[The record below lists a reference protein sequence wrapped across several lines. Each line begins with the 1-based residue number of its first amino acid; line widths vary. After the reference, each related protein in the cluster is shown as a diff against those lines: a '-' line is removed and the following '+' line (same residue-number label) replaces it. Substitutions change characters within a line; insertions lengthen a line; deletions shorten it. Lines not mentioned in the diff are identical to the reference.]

1 MAEGSVTKLDIERN
15 EITELLKNPLK
26 KGDFWYL
33 IDSKWFKQWKK
44 YVGYEYWDTGSVGD
58 ESANPGFIDN
68 SPILKEDGKTLK
80 DHLLEEID
88 HVLVPE
94 EAWEKM
100 LSWYGIV
107 EGQTGMKRVVIE
119 QGMFVKQCKI
129 EVYLTELNLCQHGKL
144 SDSITKQFSRVDT
157 IATVEKAMRDIF
169 EIPDNKEVRLWNKY
183 MSNTYELLNKVEV
196 TVQDVPLFQ
205 GQIIVIEQKNEDG
218 SWPRQTNNTRILTNN
233 STDNELYNPMTV
245 NNRPS
250 NYGFPQ
256 NNYSLSYNSNEKC
269 AQPGICGLSNLGNTC
284 FMNSAIQCLS
294 NVKDLTDYFISEE
307 WQEELNVT
315 NPLGMKGEIATSY
328 AELIRNMWSG
338 RYSHTVP
345 RNFKLAVGRFAPQFS
360 GYQQHD
366 SQELLA
372 FLLDGLHEDLNRI
385 KKKPYIEI
393 KDNDEKSD
401 LEASKEAWENYL
413 KRNDSIIV
421 DTFHGLLKST
431 LVCPECNKI
440 SVTFDPFCYLSLPL
454 PVKKERQIEIFL
466 VPDDPMRKPR
476 RYKLTVPK
484 SGCVSDLCEAL
495 SKLTSIAVDRMVV
508 TDVYNRRF
516 HKIFPM
522 EENLSMI
529 IDKDDIFIYEIP
541 VGYDDPETL
550 ILNVYMREKVIK
562 QACNYTPHVSSQ
574 LFSQPLLV
582 PVPRKNCTYDK
593 LYNCVLNK
601 MKRYVRIP
609 EEKEEWWKSTGQS
622 ANHSN
627 GYCSYDNC
635 KSEFMNGDDEEGD
648 SDETENCD
656 MKTSSEDNVETSEL
670 NENGENLNHNEKPP
684 RMFTFHFVNAYG
696 SLDVN
701 HFEDDGSYIS
711 LDSRSYVAIDWHP
724 KAKALFFDEATSE
737 EFETDESMNF
747 RPVKRHIQLNE
758 CLELF
763 TTTEKLG
770 AHDPWYCPRCKKHQL
785 ATKKFDIWSLP
796 KTLVIHLK
804 RFSYN
809 KYMRE
814 KIDAY
819 VEFPTK
825 DFDLRNFVA
834 SPIHGAAK
842 YDLCGVVNHFG
853 GMGGGHYTAFAKNK
867 DGKFYNFDDAHVS
880 ATTEDCVVT
889 KSAYVLVYELRVPLN
904 KSSNN
909 STCTAPNIQDYDT
922 SIKNHISNDYHASDE
937 MDVN

>member
-1 MAEGSVTKLDIERN
+1 MAEGTVTKLDIERN
-15 EITELLKNPLK
+15 IITEGLKTPLK
-26 KGDFWYL
+26 KGEFWYL

-44 YVGYEYWDTGSVGD
+44 YVGFEYWDTGSVGE
-58 ESANPGFIDN
+58 ESANPGSIDN
-68 SPILKEDGKTLK
+68 SPILKEDNTNLK

-94 EAWEKM
+94 DAWEKM
-100 LSWYGIV
+100 LNWYGIV
-107 EGQTGMKRVVIE
+107 DGQSGIRRVVIE

-129 EVYLTELNLCQHGKL
+129 EVYLTELNLCQNGNL
-144 SDSITKQFSRVDT
+144 NESTTKQFSRVDT
-157 IATVEKAMRDIF
+157 IGMVEKTMKELF

-183 MSNTYELLNKVEV
+183 MSNTYELLNKTDV

-218 SWPRQTNNTRILTNN
+218 TWPRQSKNKMISNN
-233 STDNELYNPMTV
+233 SIDNELYNSMPV
-245 NNRPS
+245 NRPL

-256 NNYSLSYNSNEKC
+256 NNYSTMSYNSNEKC

-284 FMNSAIQCLS
+284 FMNSALQCLS
-294 NVKDLTDYFISEE
+294 NVRDLTDYFISEE
-307 WQEELNVT
+307 WQEELNVA

-328 AELIRNMWSG
+328 AELIRNIWSG
-338 RYSHTVP
+338 KYSHTVP

-385 KKKPYIEI
+385 KKKPYIEL
-393 KDNDEKSD
+393 KDNDDHTD
-401 LEASKEAWENYL
+401 LEAAKEAWGIYL
-413 KRNDSIIV
+413 KRNDSVIV
-421 DTFHGLLKST
+421 DTFHALLKST
-431 LVCPECNKI
+431 LVCPECDKI
-440 SVTFDPFCYLSLPL
+440 SITFDPFCYLSLPL

-476 RYKLTVPK
+476 RFKLTVPK
-484 SGCVSDLCEAL
+484 SGCISDLCEAL

-541 VGYDDPETL
+541 VSYDDPETL

-562 QACNYTPHVSSQ
+562 QDCNYTPHISSQ

-601 MKRYVRIP
+601 MKRYVRVP
-609 EEKEEWWKSTGQS
+609 EEKDEWWKSTGSSDNQC
-622 ANHSN
+622 N
-627 GYCSYDNC
+627 GYCSYDSNC
-635 KSEFMNGDDEEGD
+635 KTETMNGDDDEVD
-648 SDETENCD
+648 SDETENCE
-656 MKTSSEDNVETSEL
+656 MKISSE
-670 NENGENLNHNEKPP
+670 ENGEVESNEDAENANKNEKPP
-684 RMFTFHFVNAYG
+684 RLFTFHFVNAYG
-696 SLDVN
+696 SLDV
-701 HFEDDGSYIS
+701 HYFEDDGNYLS

-724 KAKALFFDEATSE
+724 KAKALFFDEASAE
-737 EFETDESMNF
+737 EFETDDSMNY

-770 AHDPWYCPRCKKHQL
+770 SNDPWYCPRCKKHQL
-785 ATKKFDIWSLP
+785 ATKKFDVWSLP

-809 KYMRE
+809 RYMRE

-819 VEFPTK
+819 VEFPTQGFNVSK
-825 DFDLRNFVA
+825 FVID
-834 SPIHGAAK
+834 PDHGSAT
-842 YDLCGVVNHFG
+842 YDLTGVVNHFG
-853 GMGGGHYTAFAKNK
+853 GMGGGHYTAFAKSK

-880 ATTEDCVVT
+880 ATTEDSVVT
-889 KSAYVLVYELRVPLN
+889 KAAYVLVYELRLPQN
-904 KSSNN
+904 KSTN
-909 STCTAPNIQDYDT
+909 STSTIPSVEDSDIT
-922 SIKNHISNDYHASDE
+922 IENHINDFNNADE
-937 MDVN
+937 MEIN